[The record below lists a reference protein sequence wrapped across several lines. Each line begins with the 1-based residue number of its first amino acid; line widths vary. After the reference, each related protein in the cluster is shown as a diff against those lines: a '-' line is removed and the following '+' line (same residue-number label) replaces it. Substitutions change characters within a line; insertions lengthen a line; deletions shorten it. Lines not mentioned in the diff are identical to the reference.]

1 MDNETKELASRHY
14 WLGQK
19 ERRVIYAI
27 DRSLFGAALFYTILQ
42 DLASADTPEE
52 QKARLNDWIESPDE
66 SIESQVLLGEQEIKN
81 SLYGLEQVS
90 KTQDPTKNKLNIWL
104 FDENMGHDVEA
115 QEIELTETQRELE
128 ELKKKVDTIFVEALE
143 EEKQQSYAFP
153 LMNTLA
159 KIAGI
164 QTSDIETT
172 F

>member
-19 ERRVIYAI
+19 ERRVIYA
-27 DRSLFGAALFYTILQ
+27 ILQ

-90 KTQDPTKNKLNIWL
+90 KTQDPTKNKLNILL

-128 ELKKKVDTIFVEALE
+128 ELKKK
-143 EEKQQSYAFP
+143 
-153 LMNTLA
+153 
-159 KIAGI
+159 
-164 QTSDIETT
+164 
-172 F
+172 